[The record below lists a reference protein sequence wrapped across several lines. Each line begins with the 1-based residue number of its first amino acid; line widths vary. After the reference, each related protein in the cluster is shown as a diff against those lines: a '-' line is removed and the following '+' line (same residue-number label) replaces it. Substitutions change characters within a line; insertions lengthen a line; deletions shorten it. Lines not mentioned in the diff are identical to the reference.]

1 MKKYFQVF
9 YTAYVIL
16 LFVATLFVVLPF
28 YFVLSFLP
36 NRGKA
41 FWRLTHVWAK
51 VWSLFA
57 GMRPRVYGNWP
68 PEGTSYVIVS
78 NHVSYID
85 PVALFAVVPF
95 VFRPL
100 AKSEIARVPLFGF
113 IYARIAILVDRSS
126 VRKKAESMQ
135 QLKSVLSS
143 GTSIFVYPEGT
154 FNESEAPTLP
164 FHDGAFRLAIE
175 HQAPIL
181 PIVFPDTKKRWHYSA
196 WWKLSPGKNR
206 AYILEPLSVSGMQL
220 NELSELKNKVRQRI
234 DKVLLDK
241 TSEQV

>member
-1 MKKYFQVF
+1 MKKYFQGF

-28 YFVLSFLP
+28 YLLLSLLP
-36 NRGKA
+36 QPGKA
-41 FWRLTHVWAK
+41 YWRLTHLWARA
-51 VWSLFA
+51 WSLLA
-57 GMRPRVYGNWP
+57 GMRPRIYGSWP
-68 PEGTSYVIVS
+68 AKESSYVIVA

-100 AKSEIARVPLFGF
+100 AKSEIARAPLFGL

-126 VRKKAESMQ
+126 VRKKAESMR
-135 QLKSVLSS
+135 QLQAVLQS

-154 FNESEAPTLP
+154 FNETEAPTLP
-164 FHDGAFRLAIE
+164 FYDGAFRLAIE
-175 HQAPIL
+175 HQVPVL
-181 PIVFPDTKKRWHYSA
+181 PIVFPDTKNRWHYSA

-206 AYILEPLSVSGMQL
+206 VYVLDPVSVKGMQL
-220 NELSELKNKVRQRI
+220 NDVAALRDKVRQRI
-234 DKVLLDK
+234 DDVLLA
-241 TSEQV
+241 SG